1 MVTGKLKLITGLL
14 MLSLLSM
21 PVACVQPTQVEP
33 TPDALTPTPTPSP
46 ESIPTSTGWT
56 TFTADDGLAS
66 NVVTSIIQD
75 NQGVIWVGGMEGLT
89 RYDDNH
95 FEIYPGSLRSIPI
108 ACSARDSQG
117 NLWFGTASDAA
128 YKYTGEEW
136 QNIIPA
142 ISDLRPNVAVQDI
155 LVDIQGD
162 IWFAVTGN
170 QGKRTAPMDHG
181 VTRYNGSDFWINFLG
196 RTHVTTIFQDNQGNL
211 WFGSNVGVT
220 RYDGADWRTF
230 TEEDGLADNYVV
242 AITEDS
248 EGNMWFGTWNDGVSR
263 YDVKEWRT
271 FHPEDGLETSAV
283 HCMLTDSRGNLWFG
297 SYCIDGYYGISCFDG
312 TQWQHFDPWPDTN
325 KYNVISI
332 FEDNEGNI
340 WFATSI
346 GLVRYNPGLPESSPG
361 EETKV
366 EPVPESQ
373 ISREQAIELATDM
386 LPESVAAVAARGD
399 VRAELHGWYWEVTF
413 DNINAEAEE
422 LIPFPL
428 RRSPPGGSASEAYQS
443 AVITIDAETGHLR
456 SAGAYKEPKPGPYVS
471 RERAIES
478 ARESVLGFLMDPS
491 WLERAKAEAYLR
503 GDIWIVLFWEEGAS
517 IEDRSS
523 GLSVNRFQV
532 SVDAVTGKVV
542 RTRRG

>member
-1 MVTGKLKLITGLL
+1 MIKKLMTVLL
-14 MLSLLSM
+14 VLSLLSM
-21 PVACVQPTQVEP
+21 PVACAKET
-33 TPDALTPTPTPSP
+33 ALTPTSTPTP
-46 ESIPTSTGWT
+46 TGWT
-56 TFTADDGLAS
+56 TFTTDDGLAS
-66 NVVTSIIQD
+66 NRVASVIQD
-75 NQGVIWVGGMEGLT
+75 NQGILWVGSDQGLT
-89 RYDDNH
+89 RFDGNNWG
-95 FEIYPGSLRSIPI
+95 IYTDSLVNTHII
-108 ACSARDSQG
+108 CAARDKQG

-142 ISDLRPNVAVQDI
+142 ISDLRPNVTVQDI

-170 QGKRTAPMDHG
+170 RGKRTAPMDHG

-248 EGNMWFGTWNDGVSR
+248 EGNMRFGTWNDGTSC
-263 YDVKEWRT
+263 YDGKEWRT
-271 FHPEDGLETSAV
+271 FNPEDGLETSAV

-297 SYCIDGYYGISCFDG
+297 SYCIDGYYGISRYDG

-366 EPVPESQ
+366 EPAPESQ
-373 ISREQAIELATDM
+373 ISRERAIELATDM
-386 LPESVAAVAARGD
+386 LKGPVAAVVARGN

-422 LIPFPL
+422 LMPFPL
-428 RRSPPGGSASEAYQS
+428 RSPPPGGSASEAYPGIYQS
-443 AVITIDAETGHLR
+443 VVITVDAETGDPL
-456 SAGAYKEPKPGPYVS
+456 SAGASKEPRPGPYVS
-471 RERAIES
+471 REQAISS
-478 ARESVLGFLMDPS
+478 ARERITSGIS
-491 WLERAKAEAYLR
+491 ETWLERAMVEAYLR
-503 GDIWIVLFWEEGAS
+503 GDTWIVLFWEEGAS
-517 IEDRSS
+517 IEDSSS
-523 GLSVNRFQV
+523 GLSVNRFRV
-532 SVDAVTGKVV
+532 SVDAVTGEAEGL
-542 RTRRG
+542 RRG